1 MRFLYVP
8 LTSGGGTTVFATNL
22 RVGPDEA
29 ETFCRRYGRR
39 WQIENEYK
47 SIKSDFLAK
56 TSSKDYRARLFHS
69 VFAILLYNI
78 WRFTNFLLKAG
89 VDGEMDYAPVL
100 TAGEYVELIALALIS
115 PD

>member
-56 TSSKDYRARLFHS
+56 TSLKDYRAAVPLRVRHP
-69 VFAILLYNI
+69 AIQY
-78 WRFTNFLLKAG
+78 
-89 VDGEMDYAPVL
+89 
-100 TAGEYVELIALALIS
+100 LAIHQL
-115 PD
+115 PAEGWC